1 MEKCFDFTKP
11 GGGSHNGGEM
21 TELLEVKNLSV
32 SFETDQGEVQ
42 AVRDV
47 SFTLRPG
54 ETLAIVGESGCGK
67 SALCKSI
74 MKLLPASARIK
85 SGSICVN
92 GVEISG
98 YREREMQKLRGKLF
112 SMVLQDPLTA
122 LNPTMS
128 VGAQIA
134 EAVRVHQP
142 KISRKAVHDR
152 VLELMR
158 LVEIDRAQ
166 ELMNLYPYSFSGGMR
181 QRCVLAIALAGS
193 PAILFA
199 DEPTTALDVTIQA
212 QILKLLRDIQQTL
225 GMASVLVTHD
235 LGVAAQAADR
245 VAVMYAGK
253 IVETGT
259 AEEIFRDPRHPY
271 TWGLMQALPSF
282 SKDRETLDAIPGMPP
297 ALIDPPKGDAFACRN
312 PYALAIDYEE
322 EPPMFRVSDT
332 HYAATWLLD
341 ERAPKITPP
350 IALPVY
356 IFPQK
361 GAPGVQKPAEEQ
373 GGNEDRNEG
382 EELHADAGRETSDEI
397 LLDVQHLTHTFLPDK
412 KRAVTAVDDISF
424 QIKRGEIFGLVG
436 ESGSGKSTVARC
448 IMNIYQPRGRILY
461 RGIDTCDREAFR
473 ANRKMLQSVRQIIF
487 QDSDSSLNQRMKV
500 CDIITEPMK
509 IQHRIPPRGSYRAE
523 AAFQMHYVGLDER
536 YLDRHPFELSG
547 GQRQRVAIARAL
559 TMEPE
564 LLVADEPIAALDV
577 SIQAQI
583 VNLFR
588 HLQKEHG
595 FSFLFIAHDL
605 AMVRFLCDRVGVMRQ
620 GKLVE
625 VGETKRLFAA
635 PQHPYTKAL
644 LDAAYRIGSQN
655 LKFCPRPQCRRF
667 GMEEK

>member
-1 MEKCFDFTKP
+1 
-11 GGGSHNGGEM
+11 
-21 TELLEVKNLSV
+21 
-32 SFETDQGEVQ
+32 
-42 AVRDV
+42 
-47 SFTLRPG
+47 
-54 ETLAIVGESGCGK
+54 
-67 SALCKSI
+67 
-74 MKLLPASARIK
+74 
-85 SGSICVN
+85 
-92 GVEISG
+92 
-98 YREREMQKLRGKLF
+98 MQKLRGKLF

-142 KISRKAVHDR
+142 KISREAVHDR

-158 LVEIDRAQ
+158 LVEIDRAL
-166 ELMNLYPYSFSGGMR
+166 ERMNLYPYSFSGGMR

-212 QILKLLRDIQQTL
+212 QILKLLRDLQREL

-373 GGNEDRNEG
+373 GGNENRNEG

-412 KRAVTAVDDISF
+412 KSAVTAVDDISF

-655 LKFCPRPQCRRF
+655 LKFCPRPQYRRF